1 MIFTP
6 EHVRGIVEGRKTQT
20 RRVVK
25 SGEELRQWDVDTPMV
40 YYVDD
45 GWCGHE
51 GPGPACYP
59 GRVKW
64 VVGRTYAVQ
73 PGRGR
78 PAVRMVPDRYE
89 HLVPV
94 FPDEYID
101 IATGKTVWELAQSDV
116 FHFDGKPHPQEWL
129 ENSVGQPL
137 RIRITEIRREKL
149 MNISED
155 DASDEGVICPG
166 CGGTGWML
174 GPASNPWS
182 GPSEHPCDCNLVKEY
197 AKVWDRINKRKGTR
211 WQDNPLVWALTF
223 ELVKET
229 P

>member
-6 EHVRGIVEGRKTQT
+6 EHVRLIVEGRKTQT

-73 PGRGR
+73 PGRGK
-78 PAVRMVPDRYE
+78 PAV
-89 HLVPV
+89 
-94 FPDEYID
+94 
-101 IATGKTVWELAQSDV
+101 A
-116 FHFDGKPHPQEWL
+116 
-129 ENSVGQPL
+129 
-137 RIRITEIRREKL
+137 RIRITDIRQERL
-149 MNISED
+149 QDISEE
-155 DASDEGVICPG
+155 DAAAEGVICPG
-166 CGGTGWML
+166 CGDTGWIL
-174 GPASNPWS
+174 LRPSNPWS

-211 WQDNPLVWALTF
+211 WQDNPLVWALDF
-223 ELVKET
+223 EVVR
-229 P
+229 

>member
-6 EHVRGIVEGRKTQT
+6 EHVRLIVEGRKTQT

-73 PGRGR
+73 PGRGK
-78 PAVRMVPDRYE
+78 PA
-89 HLVPV
+89 
-94 FPDEYID
+94 
-101 IATGKTVWELAQSDV
+101 AA
-116 FHFDGKPHPQEWL
+116 
-129 ENSVGQPL
+129 
-137 RIRITEIRREKL
+137 RIRITDIRQERVQDITE
-149 MNISED
+149 ED
-155 DASDEGVICPG
+155 ARAEGVTPILRYDAKHP
-166 CGGTGWML
+166 L
-174 GPASNPWS
+174 GFESYVA
-182 GPSEHPCDCNLVKEY
+182 GYE
-197 AKVWDRINKRKGTR
+197 AVWDRINTRKGTR
-211 WQDNPLVWALTF
+211 WADNPLVWVLDF
-223 ELVKET
+223 EVVR
-229 P
+229 

>member
-6 EHVRGIVEGRKTQT
+6 EHVRLIVEGLKTQT

-73 PGRGR
+73 PGRGK
-78 PAVRMVPDRYE
+78 PAV
-89 HLVPV
+89 
-94 FPDEYID
+94 
-101 IATGKTVWELAQSDV
+101 A
-116 FHFDGKPHPQEWL
+116 
-129 ENSVGQPL
+129 

-149 MNISED
+149 MNISHA
-155 DASDEGVICPG
+155 DAQAEGYEGIYISDALP
-166 CGGTGWML
+166 
-174 GPASNPWS
+174 
-182 GPSEHPCDCNLVKEY
+182 Y
-197 AKVWDRINKRKGTR
+197 ADYTNFMDAWNAINRRKGTR
-211 WQDNPLVWALTF
+211 WSDNPLVWALTF
-223 ELVKET
+223 EVVR
-229 P
+229 